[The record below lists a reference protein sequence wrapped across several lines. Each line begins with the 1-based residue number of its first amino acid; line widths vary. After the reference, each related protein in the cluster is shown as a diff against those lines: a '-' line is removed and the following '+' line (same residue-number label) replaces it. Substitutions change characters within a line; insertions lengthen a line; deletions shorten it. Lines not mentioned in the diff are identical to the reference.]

1 MNWDNLPDD
10 LVRYILFFRK
20 LLMCNHPAATKI
32 QSVWNCYRIR
42 VLIGRFHML
51 RYLKDFKK
59 WNPTIIEFLKRSRL

>member
-59 WNPTIIEFLKRSRL
+59 WNPTINEFLKRSRL

>member
-1 MNWDNLPDD
+1 MNWNNLPDD

-59 WNPTIIEFLKRSRL
+59 WNPTINEFLKRSKL

>member
-10 LVRYILFFRK
+10 LVRYIFFLRK
-20 LLMCNHPAATKI
+20 LLMFNHPAATKI

-51 RYLKDFKK
+51 RYLKDFRK
-59 WNPTIIEFLKRSRL
+59 WNPTINEFLKRSRL